1 MGGGFFFFHGVVGKK
16 NLVCF
21 FRWRGGLKKK
31 NPPATLVTGA
41 KQSTQQQLTKAF
53 ALHPL
58 NGVVHEL
65 RCVFQAELLFDV
77 GTMGLNRFD
86 TEMQFLSDRTGAVT
100 LADKTEDFE
109 LAVAQFFDRRTA
121 Q

>member
-1 MGGGFFFFHGVVGKK
+1 MRGTAVYSIREVGSEIQ
-16 NLVCF
+16 VADFDCQA
-21 FRWRGGLKKK
+21 GLYKRKT
-31 NPPATLVTGA
+31 PATLVTGA

-86 TEMQFLSDRTGAVT
+86 TEM
-100 LADKTEDFE
+100 
-109 LAVAQFFDRRTA
+109 
-121 Q
+121 